1 MNLNQKLFYFVHFI
15 CWVLVFMPAVILI
28 PADQHDPYHILL
40 NLALPINMCIVF
52 YINYLWIVPK
62 LALKKKYK
70 QFFLVNTILV
80 IVFAFLTRYASV
92 QLHAINTSELS
103 LFKVITFFVA
113 RKMLLLTVPVVLA
126 TLIQQS
132 LHWYHIEEKQKE
144 SEIQRK
150 ELELKNLQSQ
160 LNPHFLLNTLNNI
173 YALIAFDQ
181 TKAQKAV
188 ISLSEL
194 MRQMLYGNE
203 QADINLQDE
212 IQFINNYINLMRLRL
227 PQTVQIDVRY
237 DIPDPCRIRIAP
249 LIFISLVE
257 NAFKHG
263 VSLSE
268 PCSISIYLHAD
279 DNQICFEST
288 NSNFPKTKDDS
299 SGHGIGLDQVQRRLD
314 ILYKGKYEWE
324 KGILRDNNTYI
335 SKITIYDTKLC
346 HH

>member
-28 PADQHDPYHILL
+28 PKDQHDPYHILL

-62 LALKKKYK
+62 LVLKKRYRL
-70 QFFLVNTILV
+70 FFFVNTVLV
-80 IVFAFLTRYASV
+80 IFFALLTHHAWL
-92 QLHAINTSELS
+92 QLHPTGTSGTL
-103 LFKVITFFVA
+103 LKTLTFFVA
-113 RKMLLLTVPVVLA
+113 RKMLLLTVPIVLA

-132 LHWYHIEEKQKE
+132 LHWYQIEEKQKE
-144 SEIQRK
+144 SEMQRK

-173 YALIAFDQ
+173 YALISFDQ
-181 TKAQKAV
+181 KKAQKAV

-203 QADINLQDE
+203 QTDINLQDE
-212 IQFINNYINLMRLRL
+212 IQFIDNYINLMRLRL
-227 PQTVQIDVRY
+227 PQTVEIDVRY
-237 DIPDPCRIRIAP
+237 DIPEPCRIRIAP

-268 PCSISIYLHAD
+268 PCFISIHLSAD
-279 DNQICFEST
+279 DHQICFESS
-288 NSNFPKTKDDS
+288 NSNFPKSKKDS

-314 ILYKGKYEWE
+314 ILYPEKYKWE
-324 KGILRDNNTYI
+324 KGILKDNNTYI

>member
-28 PADQHDPYHILL
+28 PKDQNDPYHILL

-62 LALKKKYK
+62 LALKKRYRL
-70 QFFLVNTILV
+70 FFLVNTVLV
-80 IVFAFLTRYASV
+80 IFFALLTHHAWL
-92 QLHAINTSELS
+92 QLHPTGTSGTL
-103 LFKVITFFVA
+103 LKTLTFFVA
-113 RKMLLLTVPVVLA
+113 RKMLLLTVPIVLA
-126 TLIQQS
+126 TLIQLS
-132 LHWYHIEEKQKE
+132 LHWYQIEEKQKE
-144 SEIQRK
+144 SEMQRK

-173 YALIAFDQ
+173 YALISFDQ
-181 TKAQKAV
+181 KKAQKAV

-203 QADINLQDE
+203 QTDINLQDE
-212 IQFINNYINLMRLRL
+212 IQFIDNYINLMRLRL
-227 PQTVQIDVRY
+227 PQTVEIDVRY
-237 DIPDPCRIRIAP
+237 DIPEPCRIRIAP

-268 PCSISIYLHAD
+268 PCFISIHLSAD
-279 DNQICFEST
+279 DHQICFESS
-288 NSNFPKTKDDS
+288 NSNFPKSKKDS

-314 ILYKGKYEWE
+314 ILYSENYKWE
-324 KGILRDNNTYI
+324 KGILKDNNTYI

>member
-15 CWVLVFMPAVILI
+15 CWLLVFMPAVILI
-28 PADQHDPYHILL
+28 PKDQNDTYHILL

-62 LALKKKYK
+62 LALKKRYRL
-70 QFFLVNTILV
+70 FFLVNTVLV
-80 IVFAFLTRYASV
+80 IFFALLTHHAWL
-92 QLHAINTSELS
+92 QLHPTGTSGTL
-103 LFKVITFFVA
+103 LKTLTFFVA
-113 RKMLLLTVPVVLA
+113 RKMLLLTVPIVLA
-126 TLIQQS
+126 TLIQLS
-132 LHWYHIEEKQKE
+132 LHWYQIEEKQKE
-144 SEIQRK
+144 SEMQRK

-173 YALIAFDQ
+173 YALISFDQ
-181 TKAQKAV
+181 KKAQKAV

-203 QADINLQDE
+203 QTDINLQDE
-212 IQFINNYINLMRLRL
+212 IQFIDNYINLMRLRL
-227 PQTVQIDVRY
+227 PQTVEIDVRY
-237 DIPDPCRIRIAP
+237 DIPEPCRIRIAP

-268 PCSISIYLHAD
+268 PCFISIHLSAD
-279 DNQICFEST
+279 DHQICFESS
-288 NSNFPKTKDDS
+288 NSNFPKSKKDS

-314 ILYKGKYEWE
+314 ILYPENYKWE
-324 KGILRDNNTYI
+324 KGILKDNNTYI

>member
-1 MNLNQKLFYFVHFI
+1 
-15 CWVLVFMPAVILI
+15 MPAVILI
-28 PADQHDPYHILL
+28 PKDQHDPYHILL

-62 LALKKKYK
+62 LALKKRYRL
-70 QFFLVNTILV
+70 FFFVNTVLV
-80 IVFAFLTRYASV
+80 IFFALLTHHAWL
-92 QLHAINTSELS
+92 QLHPTGTSGTL
-103 LFKVITFFVA
+103 LKTLTFFVA
-113 RKMLLLTVPVVLA
+113 RKMLLLTVPIVLA

-132 LHWYHIEEKQKE
+132 LHWYQIEEKQKE
-144 SEIQRK
+144 SEMQRK

-173 YALIAFDQ
+173 YALISFDQ
-181 TKAQKAV
+181 KKAQKAV

-203 QADINLQDE
+203 QTDINLQDE
-212 IQFINNYINLMRLRL
+212 IQFIDNYINLMRLRL
-227 PQTVQIDVRY
+227 PQTVEIDVRY
-237 DIPDPCRIRIAP
+237 DIPEPCRIRIAP

-268 PCSISIYLHAD
+268 PCFISIHLSAD
-279 DNQICFEST
+279 DHQICFESS
-288 NSNFPKTKDDS
+288 NSNFPKSKKDS

-314 ILYKGKYEWE
+314 ILYPENYKWE
-324 KGILRDNNTYI
+324 KGILKDNNTYI

>member
-28 PADQHDPYHILL
+28 PKDQHDPYHILL

-62 LALKKKYK
+62 LVLKKRYRL
-70 QFFLVNTILV
+70 FFFVNTVLV
-80 IVFAFLTRYASV
+80 IFFALLTHHAWL
-92 QLHAINTSELS
+92 QLHPTGTSGTL
-103 LFKVITFFVA
+103 LKTLTFFVA
-113 RKMLLLTVPVVLA
+113 RKMLLLTVPIVLA

-132 LHWYHIEEKQKE
+132 LHWYQIEEKQKE
-144 SEIQRK
+144 SEMQRK

-173 YALIAFDQ
+173 YALISFDQ
-181 TKAQKAV
+181 KKAQKAV

-203 QADINLQDE
+203 QTDINLQDE
-212 IQFINNYINLMRLRL
+212 IQFIDNYINLMRLRL
-227 PQTVQIDVRY
+227 PQTVEIDVRY
-237 DIPDPCRIRIAP
+237 DIPEPCRIRIAP

-268 PCSISIYLHAD
+268 PCFISIHLSAD
-279 DNQICFEST
+279 DHQICFESS
-288 NSNFPKTKDDS
+288 NSNFPKSKKDS

-314 ILYKGKYEWE
+314 ILYPENYKWE
-324 KGILRDNNTYI
+324 KGILKDNNTYI

>member
-1 MNLNQKLFYFVHFI
+1 
-15 CWVLVFMPAVILI
+15 MPAVILI
-28 PADQHDPYHILL
+28 PKDQHDTYHILL

-62 LALKKKYK
+62 LALKKRYRL
-70 QFFLVNTILV
+70 FFFVNTVLV
-80 IVFAFLTRYASV
+80 IFFALLTHHAWL
-92 QLHAINTSELS
+92 QLHPTGTSGTL
-103 LFKVITFFVA
+103 LKTLTFFVA
-113 RKMLLLTVPVVLA
+113 RKMLLLTVPIVLA

-132 LHWYHIEEKQKE
+132 LHWYQIEEKQKE
-144 SEIQRK
+144 SEMQRK

-173 YALIAFDQ
+173 YALISFDQ
-181 TKAQKAV
+181 KKAQKAV

-203 QADINLQDE
+203 QTDINLQDE
-212 IQFINNYINLMRLRL
+212 IQFIDNYINLMRLRL
-227 PQTVQIDVRY
+227 PQTVEIDVRY
-237 DIPDPCRIRIAP
+237 DIPEPCRIRIAP

-268 PCSISIYLHAD
+268 PCFISIHLSAD
-279 DNQICFEST
+279 DHQICFESS
-288 NSNFPKTKDDS
+288 NSNFPKSKKDS

-314 ILYKGKYEWE
+314 ILYPENYKWE
-324 KGILRDNNTYI
+324 KGILKDNNTYI

>member
-28 PADQHDPYHILL
+28 PKDQHDPYHILL

-62 LALKKKYK
+62 LALKKRYRL
-70 QFFLVNTILV
+70 FFFVNTVLV
-80 IVFAFLTRYASV
+80 IFFALLTHHAWL
-92 QLHAINTSELS
+92 QLHPTGTSGTL
-103 LFKVITFFVA
+103 LKTLTFFVA
-113 RKMLLLTVPVVLA
+113 RKMLLLTVPIVLA

-132 LHWYHIEEKQKE
+132 LHWYQIEEKQKE
-144 SEIQRK
+144 SEMQRK

-173 YALIAFDQ
+173 YALISFDQ
-181 TKAQKAV
+181 KKAQKAV

-203 QADINLQDE
+203 QTDINLQDE
-212 IQFINNYINLMRLRL
+212 IQFIDNYINLMRLRL
-227 PQTVQIDVRY
+227 PQTVEIDVRY
-237 DIPDPCRIRIAP
+237 DIPEPCRIRIAP

-268 PCSISIYLHAD
+268 PCFISIHLSAD
-279 DNQICFEST
+279 DHQICFESS
-288 NSNFPKTKDDS
+288 NSNFPKSKKDS

-314 ILYKGKYEWE
+314 ILYPENYKWE
-324 KGILRDNNTYI
+324 KGILKDNNTYI

>member
-28 PADQHDPYHILL
+28 PKDQHDPYHILL

-62 LALKKKYK
+62 LALKKRYRL
-70 QFFLVNTILV
+70 FFLVNTVLV
-80 IVFAFLTRYASV
+80 IFFALLTHHAWL
-92 QLHAINTSELS
+92 QLHPTGTSGTL
-103 LFKVITFFVA
+103 LKTLTFFVA
-113 RKMLLLTVPVVLA
+113 RKMLLLTVPIVLA
-126 TLIQQS
+126 TLIQLS
-132 LHWYHIEEKQKE
+132 LHWYQIEEKQKE
-144 SEIQRK
+144 SEMQRK

-173 YALIAFDQ
+173 YALISFDQ
-181 TKAQKAV
+181 KKAQKAV

-203 QADINLQDE
+203 QTDINLQDE
-212 IQFINNYINLMRLRL
+212 IQFIDNYINLMRLRL
-227 PQTVQIDVRY
+227 PQTVEIDVRY
-237 DIPDPCRIRIAP
+237 DIPEPCRIRIAP

-268 PCSISIYLHAD
+268 PCFISIHLSAD
-279 DNQICFEST
+279 DHQICFESS
-288 NSNFPKTKDDS
+288 NSNFPKSKKDS

-314 ILYKGKYEWE
+314 ILYPENYKWE
-324 KGILRDNNTYI
+324 KGILKDNNTYI

>member
-28 PADQHDPYHILL
+28 PKDQHDPYHILL

-62 LALKKKYK
+62 LALKKRYRL
-70 QFFLVNTILV
+70 FFFVNTVLV
-80 IVFAFLTRYASV
+80 IFFALLTHHAWL
-92 QLHAINTSELS
+92 QLHPTGTSGTL
-103 LFKVITFFVA
+103 LKTLTFFVA
-113 RKMLLLTVPVVLA
+113 RKMLLLTVPIVLA

-132 LHWYHIEEKQKE
+132 LHWYQIEEKQKE
-144 SEIQRK
+144 SEMQRK

-160 LNPHFLLNTLNNI
+160 FNPHFLLNTLNNI
-173 YALIAFDQ
+173 YALISFDQ
-181 TKAQKAV
+181 KKAQKAV

-203 QADINLQDE
+203 QTDINLQDE
-212 IQFINNYINLMRLRL
+212 IQFIDNYINLMRLRL
-227 PQTVQIDVRY
+227 PQTVEIDVRY
-237 DIPDPCRIRIAP
+237 DIPEPCRIRIAP

-268 PCSISIYLHAD
+268 PCFISIHLSAD
-279 DNQICFEST
+279 DHQICFESS
-288 NSNFPKTKDDS
+288 NSNFPKSKKDS

-314 ILYKGKYEWE
+314 ILYPENYKWE
-324 KGILRDNNTYI
+324 KGILKDNNTYI

>member
-1 MNLNQKLFYFVHFI
+1 
-15 CWVLVFMPAVILI
+15 MPAVILI
-28 PADQHDPYHILL
+28 PKDQHDPYHILL

-62 LALKKKYK
+62 LALKKRYRL
-70 QFFLVNTILV
+70 FFFVNTVLV
-80 IVFAFLTRYASV
+80 IFFALLTHHAWL
-92 QLHAINTSELS
+92 QLHPTGTSGTL
-103 LFKVITFFVA
+103 LKTLTFFVA
-113 RKMLLLTVPVVLA
+113 RKMLLLTVPIVLA

-132 LHWYHIEEKQKE
+132 LHWYQIEEKQKE
-144 SEIQRK
+144 SEMQRK

-160 LNPHFLLNTLNNI
+160 FNPHFLLNTLNNI
-173 YALIAFDQ
+173 YALISFDQ
-181 TKAQKAV
+181 KKAQKAV

-203 QADINLQDE
+203 QTDINLQDE
-212 IQFINNYINLMRLRL
+212 IQFIDNYINLMRLRL
-227 PQTVQIDVRY
+227 PQTVEIDVRY
-237 DIPDPCRIRIAP
+237 DIPEPCRIRIAP

-268 PCSISIYLHAD
+268 PCFISIHLSAD
-279 DNQICFEST
+279 DHQICFESS
-288 NSNFPKTKDDS
+288 NSNFPKSKKDS

-314 ILYKGKYEWE
+314 ILYPENYKWE
-324 KGILRDNNTYI
+324 KGILKDNNTYI

>member
-28 PADQHDPYHILL
+28 PKDQHDTYHILL

-62 LALKKKYK
+62 LALKKRYRL
-70 QFFLVNTILV
+70 FFFVNTVLV
-80 IVFAFLTRYASV
+80 IFFALLTHHAWL
-92 QLHAINTSELS
+92 QLHPTGTSGTL
-103 LFKVITFFVA
+103 LKTLTFFVA
-113 RKMLLLTVPVVLA
+113 RKMLLLTVPIVLA

-132 LHWYHIEEKQKE
+132 LHWYQIEEKQKE
-144 SEIQRK
+144 SEMQRK

-173 YALIAFDQ
+173 YALISFDQ
-181 TKAQKAV
+181 KKAQKAV

-203 QADINLQDE
+203 QTDINLQDE
-212 IQFINNYINLMRLRL
+212 IQFIDNYINLMRLRL
-227 PQTVQIDVRY
+227 PQTVEIDVRY
-237 DIPDPCRIRIAP
+237 DIPEPCRIRIAP

-268 PCSISIYLHAD
+268 PCFISIHLSAD
-279 DNQICFEST
+279 DHQICFESS
-288 NSNFPKTKDDS
+288 NSNFPKSKKDS

-314 ILYKGKYEWE
+314 ILYPENYKWE
-324 KGILRDNNTYI
+324 KGILKDNNTYI